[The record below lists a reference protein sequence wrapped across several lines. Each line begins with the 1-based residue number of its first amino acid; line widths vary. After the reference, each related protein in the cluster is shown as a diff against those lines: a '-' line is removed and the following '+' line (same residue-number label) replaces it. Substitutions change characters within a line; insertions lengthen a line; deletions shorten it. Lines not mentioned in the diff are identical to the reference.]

1 MKKYMLLLSVT
12 VTFFTGELT
21 FANDTNYLKLSSNS
35 IRLEKERVPDD
46 NDGKILTFCPEY
58 DIYCRIILGG
68 L

>member
-21 FANDTNYLKLSSNS
+21 FANDTNYLKLSNNS

-46 NDGKILTFCPEY
+46 NNGKILTFCPEY

-68 L
+68 I